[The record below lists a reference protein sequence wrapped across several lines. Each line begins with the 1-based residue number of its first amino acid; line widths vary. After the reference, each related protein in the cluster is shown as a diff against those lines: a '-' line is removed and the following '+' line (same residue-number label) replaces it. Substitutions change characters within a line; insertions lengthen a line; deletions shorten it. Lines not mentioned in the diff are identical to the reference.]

1 MPALLLGTILLL
13 TTSLALGDETLIVGN
28 FSAAHPESGLPE
40 HWEPLIFEKVPR
52 HTRYT
57 LVEEDGITVVRAD
70 SRAAA
75 SGLIRRVSIDPV
87 QYPIVQWRWKIA
99 NLIGKSDVRSKEG
112 DDYPARLY
120 ITFVYDP
127 DRLDF
132 FERLKFQAARML
144 YGDIPSAAINYI
156 WATKTPRGTWVDNAY
171 TSYTRM
177 FVVQS
182 GKARVGE
189 WIVEER
195 NILQDYIQAFGEAPP
210 RINGVAIMT
219 DTDNTGEQATAYYG
233 DIIFRKSAQAAH

>member
-1 MPALLLGTILLL
+1 MPTLLLGTILLL
-13 TTSLALGDETLIVGN
+13 ATSLALGDETLIVGN
-28 FSAAHPESGLPE
+28 FSAAHPESGLPAQ
-40 HWEPLIFEKVPR
+40 WEPLVFEKVPR

-120 ITFVYDP
+120 ITFVYNP
-127 DRLDF
+127 DR
-132 FERLKFQAARML
+132 
-144 YGDIPSAAINYI
+144 Y
-156 WATKTPRGTWVDNAY
+156 TK
-171 TSYTRM
+171 M

-182 GKARVGE
+182 GKTRVGE

-195 NILQDYIQAFGEAPP
+195 NILQDYIQAFGEDPP

-233 DIIFRKSAQAAH
+233 DIIFRKSAQAAR